1 MSDNGIPGS
10 VKQARDEA
18 MEIARKAYSKADT
31 ARKDAVKKLFE
42 TADQLREQAREVT
55 GESRDQVNTVAR
67 NLERVA
73 SDLNSKTVDRVD
85 MAATKIED
93 NVWKAILAIFF
104 IGLLVGWWLGRD

>member
-1 MSDNGIPGS
+1 MSDNGMPSG

-18 MEIARKAYSKADT
+18 MEMARKAYSKADA
-31 ARKDAVKKLFE
+31 ARKDAVKKMFE

-55 GESRDQVNTVAR
+55 GETRDQVNHIAR

-85 MAATKIED
+85 MAASKVED
-93 NVWKAILAIFF
+93 NMWKSILAIFF